1 MAALSVL
8 PGDRV
13 RAGVMSPASGD
24 RLLGRS
30 SDSRPSLGC
39 VKEAYTLPTTGH
51 TQICVT

>member
-13 RAGVMSPASGD
+13 RVGVMSPASGD
-24 RLLGRS
+24 RLLARA

-39 VKEAYTLPTTGH
+39 VKEACTLHTTGQ
-51 TQICVT
+51 TDR